1 MPGMCKEFQNILG
14 NCLYSGILIVDQYLT
29 KKERLEMLSSFRDE
43 LIEVVNDTFKIE
55 LSRGSVDYN
64 FIML

>member
-1 MPGMCKEFQNILG
+1 MQGISEYFRELSI
-14 NCLYSGILIVDQYLT
+14 YRILILDQYLT
-29 KKERLEMLSSFRDE
+29 KKERLEMLSSFRDDM
-43 LIEVVNDTFKIE
+43 IEVVNDTFKFE